1 MSPLDWTVL
10 ALAIAAVVVYGVYKG
25 RANRDMNGYL
35 VSDRSMPWYGVA
47 LSVMATQAS
56 AITFLSTPGQ
66 AYADGMRFVQIYLG
80 LPIAMVIL
88 SITAVPLYHRLKVY
102 TAYEFLESRFDLKT
116 RCLAAFLFLTQRGLA
131 AGLTIFAPSLILST
145 ILGWSLFWTNLA
157 LGLFVVIY
165 TAAGGSRAVDW
176 THVHQMIVIFFGL
189 FVALAMV
196 IWRLPEG
203 VSMVDATRVA
213 GSAGRLNAIDYNFDL
228 QSRYNIWSGVIG
240 GLFLSLSYFGTDQS
254 QVQRYLSG
262 SSVKQSRLGLLT
274 NGMAKVPMQFFIL
287 FLGAMV
293 FAFYQFN
300 EPPLFFNSVKT
311 EAIENSADAEAWRAL
326 EERHSA
332 AFAAKRDEIGGL
344 LEAMRSGD
352 EGAEQAA
359 QVRVEAAADR
369 MTDVR
374 AEAVELL
381 HRRDP
386 KLDSNDT
393 NYVFLRFVID
403 YLPQGVVGLLIVMV
417 FFASMNSTS
426 SELNA
431 LASTT
436 VVDIYRRLVRPDA
449 SDRHYVFVAK
459 LATVLW
465 GAFAIGF
472 AQYASRL
479 GTLVEAVNILGSL
492 FYGTILGIFLLAFYA
507 RGLSGTATFLAALV
521 GEATVIACFLFL
533 RNEIAFLWYNVLG
546 CVVVAAVAPVLELML
561 RWRRSHAV

>member
-1 MSPLDWTVL
+1 
-10 ALAIAAVVVYGVYKG
+10 
-25 RANRDMNGYL
+25 
-35 VSDRSMPWYGVA
+35 
-47 LSVMATQAS
+47 
-56 AITFLSTPGQ
+56 FLSTPGQ

-145 ILGWSLFWTNLA
+145 ILGWNLVWTNLA

-165 TAAGGSRAVDW
+165 TTAGGSRAVDW
-176 THVHQMIVIFFGL
+176 THVHQMIVIFCGL

-228 QSRYNIWSGVIG
+228 QSRYNIWSGLIG

-311 EAIENSADAEAWRAL
+311 EAIENSPDAEAWRAL

-352 EGAEQAA
+352 EAAEQASR
-359 QVRVEAAADR
+359 VRVEAAADR

-374 AEAVELL
+374 AEAVELM

-386 KLDSNDT
+386 KLDPNDT

-436 VVDIYRRLVRPDA
+436 VVDIYRRLVRPQA

-459 LATVLW
+459 LATVMW

-479 GTLVEAVNILGSL
+479 GTLVEAVNILGSI

-507 RGLSGTATFLAALV
+507 RGLSGTATFVAALV
-521 GEATVIACFLFL
+521 AEAAVILCFL
-533 RNEIAFLWYNVLG
+533 RTEISFLWYNVVG
-546 CVVVAAVAPVLELML
+546 CVVVVAVAPILELIL
-561 RWRRSHAV
+561 RRRRRAAAV

>member
-1 MSPLDWTVL
+1 
-10 ALAIAAVVVYGVYKG
+10 
-25 RANRDMNGYL
+25 
-35 VSDRSMPWYGVA
+35 
-47 LSVMATQAS
+47 
-56 AITFLSTPGQ
+56 
-66 AYADGMRFVQIYLG
+66 
-80 LPIAMVIL
+80 
-88 SITAVPLYHRLKVY
+88 
-102 TAYEFLESRFDLKT
+102 
-116 RCLAAFLFLTQRGLA
+116 
-131 AGLTIFAPSLILST
+131 
-145 ILGWSLFWTNLA
+145 
-157 LGLFVVIY
+157 
-165 TAAGGSRAVDW
+165 
-176 THVHQMIVIFFGL
+176 
-189 FVALAMV
+189 
-196 IWRLPEG
+196 
-203 VSMVDATRVA
+203 
-213 GSAGRLNAIDYNFDL
+213 
-228 QSRYNIWSGVIG
+228 
-240 GLFLSLSYFGTDQS
+240 
-254 QVQRYLSG
+254 
-262 SSVKQSRLGLLT
+262 VKQSRLGLLT

-311 EAIENSADAEAWRAL
+311 EAIENSPDAEAWRAL

-352 EGAEQAA
+352 EAAEQASR
-359 QVRVEAAADR
+359 VRVEAAADR

-374 AEAVELL
+374 AEAVELM

-386 KLDSNDT
+386 KLDPNDT

-436 VVDIYRRLVRPDA
+436 VVDIYRRLVRPQA

-459 LATVLW
+459 LATVMW

-479 GTLVEAVNILGSL
+479 GTLVEAVNILGSI

-507 RGLSGTATFLAALV
+507 RGLSGTAVFLAALV
-521 GEATVIACFLFL
+521 AEAAVIACFLGT
-533 RNEIAFLWYNVLG
+533 EISFLWYNVVG
-546 CVVVAAVAPVLELML
+546 CVVVAAVAPILELIL
-561 RWRRSHAV
+561 RRRRRGTAV